1 MVQVN
6 PIRQCCQLHVV
17 VGDTDVNKQL
27 PLILITF
34 FRSAPAG
41 QVAQLIGHKGQ
52 NGLYAL
58 LRSKG
63 WAHHLVATHKT
74 FGKGFSLFLI
84 SVHLTE
90 SGEKFIDD
98 VITHVFQFINLLK
111 SSGPLQWFYEELKY
125 LTEQQFEQQD
135 VERPQNYASN
145 LAVSLIFFQEF
156 K

>member
-1 MVQVN
+1 M
-6 PIRQCCQLHVV
+6 
-17 VGDTDVNKQL
+17 
-27 PLILITF
+27 
-34 FRSAPAG
+34 
-41 QVAQLIGHKGQ
+41 
-52 NGLYAL
+52 
-58 LRSKG
+58 
-63 WAHHLVATHKT
+63 ATHKT

-145 LAVSLIFFQEF
+145 LAVSFKFF
-156 K
+156 